1 MKISLTDASFAY
13 NPEQLVFRDLSF
25 QLDSG
30 QIMSLIGPNGC
41 GKTTLLKCL
50 VGIRSFSGG
59 LLELDG
65 KAGPSDSDRTR
76 LFGYVPQLAGDPVP
90 YSVEQM
96 VLLGR
101 ARFMGP
107 FSRPDPQ
114 DIAIAETS
122 MEMVGITRLAD
133 RGFHSLSG
141 GERQLV
147 LIAQAL
153 TTGATTL
160 VFDEPTS
167 ALDLVNQH
175 DTVDLLRR
183 LSHDEGYTVI
193 FSSHDPSHA
202 LHISDQC
209 LLMDKTD
216 GSRFGPAEEVIT
228 EAELRRVFG
237 VESQVIRHERKGQ
250 GTSMGVL
257 PILKPYFKKTGKAG

>member
-1 MKISLTDASFAY
+1 MKITLSEASFAY
-13 NPEQLVFRDLSF
+13 NPGQPIFKDLSF
-25 QLDSG
+25 HLESG
-30 QIMSLIGPNGC
+30 RIMSLIGPNGC

-59 LLELDG
+59 SLELDG
-65 KAGPSDSDRTR
+65 RVGLRDSERTR

-90 YSVEQM
+90 YSVKRM

-107 FSRPDPQ
+107 FSRPDPKDLAIVQ
-114 DIAIAETS
+114 DS
-122 MEMVGITRLAD
+122 MNLVGIIRLAD

-153 TTGATTL
+153 ATGATTL

-202 LHISDQC
+202 LHISDKC
-209 LLMDKTD
+209 LLMDRTD
-216 GSRFGPAEEVIT
+216 THRFGQAEEVIT
-228 EAELRRVFG
+228 EGELYRVFG
-237 VESQVIRHERKGQ
+237 VESQVIRHEKVGQ
-250 GTSMGVL
+250 GISKGVL
-257 PILKPYFKKTGKAG
+257 PILKPYYKKTEEAG